1 MSLGVTAALTGL
13 AAGERLFAEA
23 VGSVLER
30 GLPGHERVYRPLG
43 HAAALSVLGGVLY
56 ELLRRVDHRIER
68 GAEQIEEAFDQAP
81 ASRLVSGGPGSGVA
95 WQTLSRQGRR
105 NVATAV
111 RPAAI
116 EQVMGEPAV
125 AEPIRVFVG
134 LESAATETD
143 RVALALAELE
153 RTGAFDRELL
163 MVISPTGTGYV
174 NYVAVETAA
183 YLTRG
188 NIASVTMQYSL
199 RPSPLSLDRVAE
211 GDAGS
216 TGCWSMPSTT
226 RSPSG
231 PRRSAPGWCC
241 SGRASAPG
249 PARTPSPIGAPR
261 ACWTPGS
268 TGRSGSAPPT

>member
-43 HAAALSVLGGVLY
+43 HVAALSVLGGAL

-81 ASRLVSGGPGSGVA
+81 ASQLVSGGPGSGVA
-95 WQTLSRQGRR
+95 WETLSRQGRR

-134 LESAATETD
+134 LESAATKTE

-163 MVISPTGTGYV
+163 MVISP
-174 NYVAVETAA
+174 
-183 YLTRG
+183 
-188 NIASVTMQYSL
+188 
-199 RPSPLSLDRVAE
+199 P
-211 GDAGS
+211 
-216 TGCWSMPSTT
+216 
-226 RSPSG
+226 
-231 PRRSAPGWCC
+231 APG
-241 SGRASAPG
+241 
-249 PARTPSPIGAPR
+249 T
-261 ACWTPGS
+261 
-268 TGRSGSAPPT
+268 